1 MKTLLRFSFGL
12 KELSFEIM
20 YLQSADI
27 VGCKRRS
34 TYPFNQDFK
43 CEGTK
48 GPPCFVQRGDTV
60 LLDVVWNN
68 PGVTNMTQSTVWV
81 TWIEMPWVGMDTE
94 GCPFLDGGKGCRAN
108 ALVSNLSRIRIIVF
122 YEYVLFVN
130 VISILSLC
138 EKKKKVKWL

>member
-1 MKTLLRFSFGL
+1 MI
-12 KELSFEIM
+12 E
-20 YLQSADI
+20 SADI

-34 TYPFNQDFK
+34 TFPFKQDFR

-68 PGVTNMTQSTVWV
+68 PGVANMTQSTVWV

-94 GCPFLDGGKGCRAN
+94 ACPFLDGGKGCRAN
-108 ALVSNLSRIRIIVF
+108 AVPATSKFEFPIYIQDMYPTGKYDLKWKFFERLDNGEEKELACFLFTIKII
-122 YEYVLFVN
+122 
-130 VISILSLC
+130 
-138 EKKKKVKWL
+138 

>member
-1 MKTLLRFSFGL
+1 MRFL
-12 KELSFEIM
+12 ETN
-20 YLQSADI
+20 LQSANI

-68 PGVTNMTQSTVWV
+68 PGVTNMTHYASWV
-81 TWIEMPWVGMDTE
+81 MATWPTLIEMPWVGMDNE

-108 ALVSNLSRIRIIVF
+108 AAVSKYNFSF
-122 YEYVLFVN
+122 
-130 VISILSLC
+130 
-138 EKKKKVKWL
+138 

>member
-1 MKTLLRFSFGL
+1 MNYSFKELRFL
-12 KELSFEIM
+12 QTT
-20 YLQSADI
+20 LQSANI

-34 TYPFNQDFK
+34 TYPVKQDFN

-108 ALVSNLSRIRIIVF
+108 AAVS
-122 YEYVLFVN
+122 
-130 VISILSLC
+130 
-138 EKKKKVKWL
+138 K